1 MKLQLTNDLCFFDIE
16 ATGLHVIRD
25 RIIQIGILKYSAD
38 TSEPSELNLM
48 VNPGIPIPQD
58 STRIHGIRDE
68 DVADKPVFSK
78 LAQQVFDFIG
88 DADLAGYNCL
98 SYDVPMLLE
107 EMHRAG
113 IDMDMDNRRVIDV
126 QRIFYKMEPRNL
138 AAAYRYYC
146 GKNMT
151 EAHEAM
157 ADVRATA
164 EVLAGQLEMYSGV
177 DLKLDDGEVIPE
189 PVRNDVQA
197 LHEFT
202 NDSTLIDA
210 TRRLKYNHNGEVI
223 FNFGKY
229 IGKPV
234 APLLAADKQ
243 YLNWILQKDFSFQV
257 KSIVQKLVK
266 EYEAQQKK

>member
-1 MKLQLTNDLCFFDIE
+1 MKLQLTNDLCFFDLE

-25 RIIQIGILKYSAD
+25 RIIQIGILKYRPD
-38 TSEPSELNLM
+38 DSEPEELNLM
-48 VNPGIPIPQD
+48 VNPGIPISKE
-58 STRIHGIRDE
+58 STLVHGIRDE
-68 DVADKPVFSK
+68 DVADKPLFSEV
-78 LAQQVFDFIG
+78 AQQVFEFIG
-88 DADLAGYNCL
+88 NADLAGYNCL

-107 EMHRAG
+107 ELHRAG
-113 IDMDMDNRRVIDV
+113 IDMDMDYRKVIDV

-146 GKNMT
+146 GKNLT
-151 EAHEAM
+151 DAHEAM

-164 EVLAGQLEMYSGV
+164 EVLAGQLNMYRGV
-177 DLKLDDGEVIPE
+177 DLKTDDGEVIPE
-189 PVRNDVQA
+189 PVRNDVDA

-210 TRRLKYNHNGEVI
+210 TRRLKYNHKGEVV

-229 IGKPV
+229 IGKAV
-234 APLLAADKQ
+234 APVLAADKQ

-266 EYEAQQKK
+266 EYEAEQKS